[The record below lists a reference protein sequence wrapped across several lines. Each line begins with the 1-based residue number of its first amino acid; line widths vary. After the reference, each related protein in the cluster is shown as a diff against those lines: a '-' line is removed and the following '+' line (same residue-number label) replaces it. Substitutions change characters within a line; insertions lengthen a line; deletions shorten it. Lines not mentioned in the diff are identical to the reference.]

1 MSMGRIL
8 GRIKGTARVELSGA
22 FPEAALN
29 ACALEALALWD
40 MESLDRYSLRASLS
54 ERELDRL
61 RAIAEKCGC
70 ELKVIAVSGGSRDR
84 ALLLRRRA
92 LLAFLL
98 LTAALLLLSSL
109 FIWEIELR
117 GGGETDRSRVLRALA
132 DCGVEEGCFWPS
144 LSADLVRS
152 RVLSELPELAW
163 MTVNVSGSRAVVL
176 LVPRQ
181 EKPEIDAEGPPCDI
195 TAAREGIVR
204 RLSVYAGSPLVSPG
218 QTVSKG
224 ETLVGGLVESLANP
238 PRLLRAQAEV
248 TAETWYELTAAR
260 PLDFPLKTEEGRSY
274 SRFALK
280 IGKKRINFYFGSGK
294 DIDECDK
301 IVHEYNLGA
310 EGLFALPVSLVR
322 EELIRRAPG
331 EGEEDCAAEMEA
343 RLYASLEERI
353 EGEILSFAFSRH
365 RDGAM
370 LYVTL
375 RARCLE
381 NIAQITEI
389 AEP

>member
-152 RVLSELPELAW
+152 RVLAELPELAW
-163 MTVNVSGSRAVVL
+163 MTVNVSGSRACL
-176 LVPRQ
+176 LYTSPSPR
-181 EKPEIDAEGPPCDI
+181 D
-195 TAAREGIVR
+195 TR
-204 RLSVYAGSPLVSPG
+204 
-218 QTVSKG
+218 
-224 ETLVGGLVESLANP
+224 
-238 PRLLRAQAEV
+238 
-248 TAETWYELTAAR
+248 
-260 PLDFPLKTEEGRSY
+260 
-274 SRFALK
+274 
-280 IGKKRINFYFGSGK
+280 
-294 DIDECDK
+294 
-301 IVHEYNLGA
+301 
-310 EGLFALPVSLVR
+310 
-322 EELIRRAPG
+322 
-331 EGEEDCAAEMEA
+331 
-343 RLYASLEERI
+343 
-353 EGEILSFAFSRH
+353 
-365 RDGAM
+365 
-370 LYVTL
+370 
-375 RARCLE
+375 
-381 NIAQITEI
+381 
-389 AEP
+389 